1 VAAIGTGT
9 RELQFD
15 ALCTVSGTLHLL
27 PDPNRRW
34 DMRHSV
40 LFPALAVLVM
50 TACTKVDEFTA
61 KDGGTR
67 EFREE
72 AAFRVESS
80 PDSPVAQVAGI
91 MGANDMA
98 SETEGGTGFT
108 LPNTGVAALP
118 VDAMLI
124 RTGSASIEVRSL
136 TPAIEQVRA
145 LAGQMGGFVA
155 NTSIQAGNERLR
167 SASIELRIPND
178 RFDAAVS
185 GLNGLGKLETVQI
198 STEDVG
204 EQYTDIEAR
213 VTNAHRLEDR
223 LIDVLAHR
231 PGKLQDIL
239 AVERE
244 LARVREEIERYEG
257 RLRFLKSRAATSRMT
272 LSIHEPVPVIEQRG
286 QSPLVDAVRQ
296 AWGRFLGLV
305 ALAIGW
311 SGVVIPVGLVTAG
324 AWWTMRRRRRTLPQP
339 A

>member
-1 VAAIGTGT
+1 MSACSLDQKTAIDEARREEVMKVEASADGPGAETAQVVA
-9 RELQFD
+9 
-15 ALCTVSGTLHLL
+15 GTL
-27 PDPNRRW
+27 DRG
-34 DMRHSV
+34 D
-40 LFPALAVLVM
+40 F
-50 TACTKVDEFTA
+50 
-61 KDGGTR
+61 
-67 EFREE
+67 
-72 AAFRVESS
+72 AAES
-80 PDSPVAQVAGI
+80 
-91 MGANDMA
+91 
-98 SETEGGTGFT
+98 EGGGGFA
-108 LPNTGVAALP
+108 LPGNSVSALP

-124 RTGSASIEVRSL
+124 RTGNASIEVRSL
-136 TPAIEQVRA
+136 NPAIDQVRA
-145 LAGQMGGFVA
+145 LASQMGGFVA
-155 NTSIQAGNERLR
+155 NTSIQAGDERLR
-167 SASIELRIPND
+167 SASIELRIPNE

-204 EQYTDIEAR
+204 EQYTDIAAR

-257 RLRFLKSRAATSRMT
+257 RLRYLKSRAATSRLT
-272 LSIHEPVPVIEQRG
+272 LSVHEPVPVLEQTG

-305 ALAIGW
+305 TLAIGW
-311 SGVVIPVGLVTAG
+311 SGVVIPVGLIVTG
-324 AWWTMRRRRRTLPQP
+324 AWWTLRRRRRPLPQP

>member
-1 VAAIGTGT
+1 
-9 RELQFD
+9 
-15 ALCTVSGTLHLL
+15 
-27 PDPNRRW
+27 
-34 DMRHSV
+34 MRHTI
-40 LFPALAVLVM
+40 LFPALGVLIM
-50 TACTKVDEFTA
+50 TACATGHDAVP
-61 KDGGTR
+61 KDGSSR
-67 EFREE
+67 EYPSDAAALKSE
-72 AAFRVESS
+72 ALQRS
-80 PDSPVAQVAGI
+80 PDAPVAVAAGTLD
-91 MGANDMA
+91 ANDMV
-98 SETEGGTGFT
+98 SETEGASGFT
-108 LPNTGVAALP
+108 LPGSGVAALP

-124 RTGSASIEVRSL
+124 RTGNASIEVRSL
-136 TPAIEQVRA
+136 TPAIDQVRA

-155 NTSIQAGNERLR
+155 NTSIQAGDARLR

-257 RLRFLKSRAATSRMT
+257 RLRYLKSRAATSRMT
-272 LSIHEPVPVIEQRG
+272 LSIHEPVPVIEKTG
-286 QSPLVDAVRQ
+286 QSPLVDAVRE

-305 ALAIGW
+305 TLAIGW
-311 SGVVIPVGLVTAG
+311 SGVVIPVGLIAAG
-324 AWWTMRRRRRTLPQP
+324 ASWTLRRRRRNVPLP

>member
-1 VAAIGTGT
+1 
-9 RELQFD
+9 
-15 ALCTVSGTLHLL
+15 
-27 PDPNRRW
+27 
-34 DMRHSV
+34 MRHSV

-72 AAFRVESS
+72 AALKVESS

-145 LAGQMGGFVA
+145 LAGQMNGFVA